1 MTPSAVAVIPARL
14 SSTRLPRKM
23 LLAETG
29 RPLVEHTWRNAA
41 SAGRT
46 LATLV
51 ATDSEEIAAA
61 VRAFGGDVVLTSPEA
76 ASGTARIVEAL
87 PRLPAAEIIVNV
99 QGDEPELPAAAIDAA
114 IDLLARCPEA
124 GVATLVAPLRR
135 REDLD
140 DPAAVKAVLTPWRAA
155 TAASSQPAAAI
166 GGSLR
171 PDAGPQPTA
180 ATRGKPRRDAAA
192 QPTAAIGG
200 TPCQDAAAQPTAAT
214 GGTPRQDAAGGV
226 LISPTPGCWRAI
238 YFSRAPVPAARDW
251 ADGLLDAEPPLYW
264 QHVGLYAYR
273 RWVLEAWD
281 TLPESRL
288 AAHESLEQLRLIE
301 AGIPIVAG
309 VIPHATRGID
319 TPRDYAAFV
328 ARCRG
333 T

>member
-41 SAGRT
+41 SARRPAGT
-46 LATLV
+46 FV
-51 ATDSEEIAAA
+51 ATDSDEIAAA
-61 VRAFGGDVVLTSPEA
+61 VRGFGGEVVMTSPEA

-124 GVATLVAPLRR
+124 GVATLVAPLRL

-140 DPAAVKAVLTPWRAA
+140 DPAAVKAVLTPWRRPG
-155 TAASSQPAAAI
+155 SLGGHPAAV
-166 GGSLR
+166 
-171 PDAGPQPTA
+171 GP
-180 ATRGKPRRDAAA
+180 
-192 QPTAAIGG
+192 
-200 TPCQDAAAQPTAAT
+200 
-214 GGTPRQDAAGGV
+214 V
-226 LISPTPGCWRAI
+226 EPGCWRSI
-238 YFSRAPVPAARDW
+238 SFSRAPVPFARDW
-251 ADGLLDAEPPLYW
+251 SDDLLAAEPPLYW

-281 TLPESRL
+281 SLPESRL
-288 AAHESLEQLRLIE
+288 APHESLEQLRLVE

-309 VIPHATRGID
+309 VIEHATRGID
-319 TPRDYAAFV
+319 TPKDYAAFV
-328 ARCRG
+328 ARQRAG
-333 T
+333 